1 MAASKRPLC
10 SQSLKI
16 AQVHQETV
24 ETVVQQHM
32 DMPPALFYYP
42 LLSPLSLE
50 QDNAVPCIANQ
61 FDLSLRP
68 TFTAHMFSYPDV
80 LWLQNDM
87 PSSQLMMTDFSSQT
101 VLLPSA
107 ALLPAI
113 TTGVTCAPFFKY
125 NLDLQ
130 GSIPLQLPTLPHAA
144 MNVFRDNPVES
155 YMLLDVPIK
164 TLSTSGTFN
173 DTKSFT
179 NLPNVPGVD
188 RLAPQSSGTSESV
201 SSRVHARNKKC
212 DYPGCER
219 PYSCDQCDKTFTTKN
234 RQKVHSR
241 GHTGEKPFKCEFPG
255 CSYASTQKCGLSS
268 HENKHLP
275 NKEKKKL
282 RRENVKK
289 LPCPECCKLYKS
301 EEARKQHIWK
311 VHKTKVAAL

>member
-1 MAASKRPLC
+1 
-10 SQSLKI
+10 
-16 AQVHQETV
+16 
-24 ETVVQQHM
+24 M
-32 DMPPALFYYP
+32 DIPPALFYYP
-42 LLSPLSLE
+42 FLSPLSLE
-50 QDNAVPCIANQ
+50 QDNAVPCIANP
-61 FDLSLRP
+61 FNLSFRP
-68 TFTAHMFSYPDV
+68 TFAAHMFSYPDV

-87 PSSQLMMTDFSSQT
+87 PSNQLMMTNFSSQA
-101 VLLPSA
+101 VPLPST
-107 ALLPAI
+107 ALLPVI
-113 TTGVTCAPFFKY
+113 TACDLFFKY

-130 GSIPLQLPTLPHAA
+130 QGSLLQLPILPHPA

-155 YMLLDVPIK
+155 YMPLDVPIE
-164 TLSTSGTFN
+164 TSTTSGAFN
-173 DTKSFT
+173 DTNPFT
-179 NLPNVPGVD
+179 NLPNVPGAD

-201 SSRVHARNKKC
+201 SSRAHARNKKC
-212 DYPGCER
+212 DYPGCERSFSKFSNLATHKLTHNGKR